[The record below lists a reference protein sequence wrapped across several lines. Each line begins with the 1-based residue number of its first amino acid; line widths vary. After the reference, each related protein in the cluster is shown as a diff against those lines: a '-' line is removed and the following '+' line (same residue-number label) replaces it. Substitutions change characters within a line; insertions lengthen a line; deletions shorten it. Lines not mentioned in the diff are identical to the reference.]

1 MTMSK
6 QMPMSETLHDDKNE
20 GNNEPCISTMSIID
34 NDISPLQPVV
44 TIIEKDKKR
53 RS

>member
-6 QMPMSETLHDDKNE
+6 QMPMSETLHDDKSK
-20 GNNEPCISTMSIID
+20 GINEPCVSTMSIID
-34 NDISPLQPVV
+34 NEISPLQPVV
-44 TIIEKDKKR
+44 TIIEKDQKR